1 MTTRKPC
8 REQRALPTVAD
19 SAAEDDVLRISGPCQ
34 IFRPQT
40 NSNLTGIRSDE
51 LGMSVVSPNS
61 PLNNEVSKANKIYV
75 PDSGS
80 AVRICIRWQGRQG
93 GHQARFCHHYH
104 SMLRVSSH
112 GCPDLDLM
120 LRCKPMLFAP
130 ENAHAHAQD
139 LL

>member
-8 REQRALPTVAD
+8 REQHALPTVAD

-75 PDSGS
+75 PGSGS
-80 AVRICIRWQGRQG
+80 AVRVSGGREGQG
-93 GHQARFCHHYH
+93 GHASTFL
-104 SMLRVSSH
+104 SPLS
-112 GCPDLDLM
+112 
-120 LRCKPMLFAP
+120 F
-130 ENAHAHAQD
+130 NAVCQ
-139 LL
+139 LPWLS

>member
-8 REQRALPTVAD
+8 REQHALPTGAD
-19 SAAEDDVLRISGPCQ
+19 SAAEDDVLRIWGPCQ

-51 LGMSVVSPNS
+51 LGMSRSLSQFPFH
-61 PLNNEVSKANKIYV
+61 NEISKANKIYV
-75 PDSGS
+75 PGSGS
-80 AVRICIRWQGRQG
+80 AVRYPVAGNGREG
-93 GHQARFCHHYH
+93 MQARFCHHYH
-104 SMLRVSSH
+104 SMLRVSSR